1 MLPRIYQAVGP
12 VGNSRGRPAPP
23 RCLPSGASYLRGS
36 LFEQFGD
43 GAVDKAAGLSLD
55 LQKVQRLQNSSAHFH
70 SDTTSEGLEE
80 LRDLITGNDSDGLI
94 AKIMEVFPAR
104 E

>member
-1 MLPRIYQAVGP
+1 MATPEAVP
-12 VGNSRGRPAPP
+12 PP
-23 RCLPSGASYLRGS
+23 RCLPSGASYLRRF

-55 LQKVQRLQNSSAHFH
+55 LQKVQRLRNSSAHFH
-70 SDTTSEGLEE
+70 GDTTSEGLEE

-94 AKIMEVFPAR
+94 AKIMEVSPAR

>member
-1 MLPRIYQAVGP
+1 MATPEAVP
-12 VGNSRGRPAPP
+12 LP
-23 RCLPSGASYLRGS
+23 RCLPSGASYPRRF

-55 LQKVQRLQNSSAHFH
+55 LQNVQRLRTSSAHFRG
-70 SDTTSEGLEE
+70 DTTSEGLEE